1 MEFDLC
7 LLHAPSASGKTTFL
21 TNGQAYPFVLDL
33 RNGGVPLGDFLH
45 RVGSVGLVDGD
56 DIIHFTL
63 GWPRDKAWWRKP
75 GATLVHFA
83 NVATILNAAARLSKP
98 EWMDKLVIM
107 FNGGMKNLS
116 RAEEFYT
123 THTAAGS
130 EGSLQH
136 LFVVPP
142 REVHERNIESRSKE
156 NAEQGRS
163 WTFPRN
169 WSDAQANRT
178 AVRNLA
184 KQYKQEVHSTFEEA
198 LKVVLE
204 GTY

>member
-1 MEFDLC
+1 M
-7 LLHAPSASGKTTFL
+7 
-21 TNGQAYPFVLDL
+21 
-33 RNGGVPLGDFLH
+33 GDFLY
-45 RVGSVGLVDGD
+45 RIGNVGMVDGD

-98 EWMDKLVIM
+98 EWMTKLIVM
-107 FNGGMKNLS
+107 FNGGMKNLH
-116 RAEEFYT
+116 RAEEFYMGRDD
-123 THTAAGS
+123 AGHPN
-130 EGSLQH
+130 SLRH
-136 LFVVPP
+136 LFVVPT
-142 REVHERNIESRSKE
+142 REIHERNIESRQKE

-163 WTFPRN
+163 WTFPRD

-184 KQYKQEVHSTFEEA
+184 RSEGAEVHSTFEAA
-198 LKVVLE
+198 LEEVLE